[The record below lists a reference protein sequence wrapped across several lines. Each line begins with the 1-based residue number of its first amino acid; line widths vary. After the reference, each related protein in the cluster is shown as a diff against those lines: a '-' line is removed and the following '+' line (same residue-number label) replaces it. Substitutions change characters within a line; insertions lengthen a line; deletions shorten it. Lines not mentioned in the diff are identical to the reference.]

1 MCVDVLIAERVSL
14 AGDEEAN
21 NKAEEAQNG
30 AEDLNDENL
39 DESVHMGRLISTKRS
54 EA

>member
-1 MCVDVLIAERVSL
+1 MCVDVLIAERISL

-21 NKAEEAQNG
+21 DESEEAQNG

-39 DESVHMGRLISTKRS
+39 DESVHAGR
-54 EA
+54 